1 MPVLL
6 PIYVLPPFID
16 CLCFMSLPLL
26 LQARHCPNSYAT
38 NVDLQINFLHISYA
52 PIQQMAPV
60 YVGYAPIQ
68 QMAPVL
74 FQGGSSPEEHI
85 RALNSSLQ
93 HLVYESVCR
102 SLFKAD
108 RLMFAMHMVHGMSP
122 DVFKEN
128 VRNYILLTRI
138 TVE

>member
-1 MPVLL
+1 MEYGFLSLWQDCIVRV
-6 PIYVLPPFID
+6 IYASV
-16 CLCFMSLPLL
+16 
-26 LQARHCPNSYAT
+26 
-38 NVDLQINFLHISYA
+38 
-52 PIQQMAPV
+52 
-60 YVGYAPIQ
+60 Q

-93 HLVYESVCR
+93 YLVYESVCR

-122 DVFKEN
+122 DMFKEN
-128 VRNYILLTRI
+128 VCNYVLFMKI
-138 TVE
+138 TV